1 MSIETE
7 RRFVI
12 PLGLIPTLPYQVSHI
27 KQGYLSTS
35 AEHTVRI
42 RTVVRHGEPD
52 RAFLTVKGP
61 KKNGSGK
68 EFEYPVPWTDAWE
81 MMDLC
86 GDQVLSKRRYALD
99 WDWFVGVS
107 WDRIRFII
115 DLDVYTG
122 ANEGLVIAEVESEE
136 AGRFV
141 PPEEWI
147 EVTRDPRNWSNAALV
162 QRPYKPNKDLYEGYL
177 ICTRAAVS

>member
-12 PLGLIPTLPYQVSHI
+12 PQNHMPGLLPYQVSHI
-27 KQGYLSTS
+27 KQGYLSTA

-68 EFEYPVPWTDAWE
+68 EFEYPVPWTDAEE

-86 GDQVLSKRRYALD
+86 GNQVLSKRRYALD
-99 WDWFVGVS
+99 WD
-107 WDRIRFII
+107 RFII

-136 AGRFV
+136 AARFV
-141 PPEEWI
+141 APDEWI
-147 EVTRDPRNWSNAALV
+147 EVTRDSHNWSNAALV
-162 QRPYKPNKDLYEGYL
+162 QRPYKPNKDLYERYL
-177 ICTRAAVS
+177 DLYKGGCFLTQDH